1 MKIRDIFSK
10 RQKRNQGDVPDVY
23 QYEHIPR
30 ELRIQVVH
38 IIDDWWTEVSNQ
50 YHRYF
55 RSYAGMFPSSEDL
68 YKRIHEILCREYGQF
83 SLGNRSDRNAVGNFL
98 INTPK
103 VEEAIDVI
111 EVSMNVMDCL
121 IREAIDV
128 IEVSVHVM
136 EHHIRRY
143 SLDAQQ
149 SMDSAI
155 EVLNHRFREHGVGYQ
170 YESGKIIRVDSKL
183 VHAEVVKPALSLLAD
198 PMYAGAN
205 DEFLK
210 AHAHY
215 RARENKECMNE
226 CLKAF
231 ESCLKA
237 ICDKRRW
244 AYKDTAAAKDLV
256 DIVLAKGLIPRF
268 MESPFNGFKS
278 ALIGVATLRNK
289 RSGHGQG
296 GKIVEVPESMA
307 SYALH
312 LTASNIL
319 LLARADKEM
328 K

>member
-1 MKIRDIFSK
+1 MKIHDIFSK
-10 RQKRNQGDVPDVY
+10 RQKRSRGDVPDVY
-23 QYEHIPR
+23 QYEHIPD
-30 ELRIQVVH
+30 ELRVQVVQ
-38 IIDDWWTEVSNQ
+38 IIEYLRTRVSEQ
-50 YHRYF
+50 YVSRYL
-55 RSYAGMFPSSEDL
+55 RTPDDL
-68 YKRIHEILCREYGQF
+68 YKMIHNILCSEYGRF
-83 SLGNRSDRNAVGNFL
+83 SLGNRSDSDDSGVGHFF
-98 INTPK
+98 INTTK

-111 EVSMNVMDCL
+111 EVSMNVMEDF
-121 IREAIDV
+121 IRY
-128 IEVSVHVM
+128 
-136 EHHIRRY
+136 Y
-143 SLDAQQ
+143 SFDAQQ

-170 YESGKIIRVDSKL
+170 YKSGKIVRVDSEL
-183 VHAEVVKPALSLLAD
+183 IHAEVVKPALSLLAD

-205 DEFLK
+205 DEFQK

-215 RARENKECMNE
+215 QARRNKECMNE

-231 ESCLKA
+231 ESCLKV
-237 ICDKRRW
+237 ICDKRGW
-244 AYKDTAAAKDLV
+244 AYKDAATAKDLV
-256 DIVLAKGLIPRF
+256 DIVLDKGLIPRF

-307 SYALH
+307 SYALY

>member
-10 RQKRNQGDVPDVY
+10 RQKRNRGDVPDVY
-23 QYEHIPR
+23 QYKDIPQK
-30 ELRIQVVH
+30 LRVQVVY
-38 IIDDWWTEVSNQ
+38 IIDDLWEEASKQ
-50 YHRYF
+50 YHRYS
-55 RSYAGMFPSSEDL
+55 RSYTGMFPSSDNL
-68 YKRIHEILCREYGQF
+68 YKRIHEILCREYGRI
-83 SLGNRSDRNAVGNFL
+83 SLVDYSDSYREAVGNFFL
-98 INTPK
+98 NTMK

-111 EVSMNVMDCL
+111 EVSMNVMERL
-121 IREAIDV
+121 
-128 IEVSVHVM
+128 
-136 EHHIRRY
+136 IRRY

-170 YESGKIIRVDSKL
+170 YESGKIIRVDSEL
-183 VHAEVVKPALSLLAD
+183 IHAEVVKPALGILAD

-205 DEFLK
+205 EELLK

-215 RARENKECMNE
+215 RARRNKECMNE

-237 ICDKRRW
+237 ICDKQGW
-244 AYKDTAAAKDLV
+244 AYKDTDAAKKLVDLV
-256 DIVLAKGLIPRF
+256 LRKGLVPRF
-268 MESPFNGFKS
+268 MESL
-278 ALIGVATLRNK
+278 LIGVATLRNK
-289 RSGHGQG
+289 WSGHGQG
-296 GKIVEVPESMA
+296 SKIVKVPESMA

>member
-1 MKIRDIFSK
+1 MKIYDIFSK
-10 RQKRNQGDVPDVY
+10 RQKRNRGDVPDVY
-23 QYEHIPR
+23 RYKHIPQ

-38 IIDDWWTEVSNQ
+38 IIEDLWTEVSKQ

-55 RSYAGMFPSSEDL
+55 DSHPDLFRSSEDL
-68 YKRIHEILCREYGQF
+68 YKMIHKILCREYGQF
-83 SLGNRSDRNAVGNFL
+83 SFGSDYDFQREEVVYFF
-98 INTPK
+98 INTTK

-111 EVSMNVMDCL
+111 EVSMDLMKRL
-121 IREAIDV
+121 IRNHA
-128 IEVSVHVM
+128 
-136 EHHIRRY
+136 
-143 SLDAQQ
+143 LDAQQ

-155 EVLNHRFREHGVGYQ
+155 AELNHRFREHGVGYQ
-170 YESGKIIRVDSKL
+170 YESGKIIQVDSEL
-183 VHAEVVKPALSLLAD
+183 IHAEVVKPALGILAD

-205 DEFLK
+205 EELLK

-215 RARENKECMNE
+215 RARRNKECMNE

-231 ESCLKA
+231 ESCLKV
-237 ICDKRRW
+237 ICDKRGW

-256 DIVLAKGLIPRF
+256 DIVLDKGLIPRF
-268 MESPFNGFKS
+268 MESPFKGFRS
-278 ALIGVATLRNK
+278 ALSGGATLRNK

-307 SYALH
+307 TYALH

>member
-1 MKIRDIFSK
+1 MKTHDIFSK
-10 RQKRNQGDVPDVY
+10 RQKRNRGDVPDVY
-23 QYEHIPR
+23 QYKDIPR
-30 ELRIQVVH
+30 ELRTQVVY
-38 IIDDWWTEVSNQ
+38 IIEDLWTEVSKQ
-50 YHRYF
+50 YDRYF
-55 RSYAGMFPSSEDL
+55 RIPEDL
-68 YKRIHEILCREYGQF
+68 YEMIHKILCREYGQF
-83 SLGNRSDRNAVGNFL
+83 SLGNRHNSYREAVVNFL
-98 INTPK
+98 INTTK

-111 EVSMNVMDCL
+111 EVSM
-121 IREAIDV
+121 E
-128 IEVSVHVM
+128 VM
-136 EHHIRRY
+136 ERLIRRY

-170 YESGKIIRVDSKL
+170 YESGKIIRVDSEL
-183 VHAEVVKPALSLLAD
+183 IHAEVVKPALGILAD

-205 DEFLK
+205 EELLK

-215 RARENKECMNE
+215 RAKRNKECMNE

-237 ICDKRRW
+237 ICDKRGW

-256 DIVLAKGLIPRF
+256 DIVLDKGLIPRF
-268 MESPFNGFKS
+268 MESPFNGFRS
-278 ALIGVATLRNK
+278 ALSGGAILRNK

-307 SYALH
+307 SYVLH

>member
-1 MKIRDIFSK
+1 MKIHDIFSK
-10 RQKRNQGDVPDVY
+10 RQKRSRGDVPDVY
-23 QYEHIPR
+23 QYKHIPP
-30 ELRIQVVH
+30 ELRIQVVY
-38 IIDDWWTEVSNQ
+38 IIEDWWTGVSEQ
-50 YHRYF
+50 YVCRYV
-55 RSYAGMFPSSEDL
+55 RRPEDL
-68 YKRIHEILCREYGQF
+68 YKMIHKILCREYGQF
-83 SLGNRSDRNAVGNFL
+83 SLGNPYDSDCEAVVNFL
-98 INTPK
+98 TNTMK

-111 EVSMNVMDCL
+111 EVSMNVME
-121 IREAIDV
+121 RF
-128 IEVSVHVM
+128 
-136 EHHIRRY
+136 IRRY

-170 YESGKIIRVDSKL
+170 YESGKIIRVDSEL
-183 VHAEVVKPALSLLAD
+183 IHAEVVKPALSLLAD

-205 DEFLK
+205 EEFLK

-215 RARENKECMNE
+215 RARENKDCMSE

-231 ESCLKA
+231 ESCLKV
-237 ICDKRRW
+237 ICDKRGW
-244 AYKDTAAAKDLV
+244 AYKNAATARDLV
-256 DIVLAKGLIPRF
+256 DIVLAEGLIPRF
-268 MESPFNGFKS
+268 MESPFKGFKS
-278 ALIGVATLRNK
+278 ALSGGATLRNK

-296 GKIVEVPESMA
+296 SKIVEVPESMA